1 MNVACRFLTV
11 AVVAAASF
19 LGAVEKG
26 DDKYAET
33 SNAKEKDEKVAFVAK
48 VHEVGL
54 PLKYSAYVIKGT
66 DKANAPVYVMME
78 YEKPDTAPMFE
89 EFAAEG
95 LIPPG
100 LMVFVSND
108 SLMPTMKGGFPRYM
122 RGEAF
127 GRVGRGFPC
136 VLIDEL
142 IPAAAKQCGVTVSA
156 DPDLHFISGS
166 SAGGGATLNAVWY
179 RNDYFHRAYAASPYV
194 DSGRGAEDL
203 LRLIRMTETKPL
215 RIYLTTGDKEPDR
228 TAGDLFWDN
237 MQLRSAF
244 DFAGYPCELEYF
256 PKGGHNTG
264 KGNPVTMRRMV
275 EFVWK
280 DWKTSKVVP
289 ERNPAR
295 VASLVALGTGWTEV
309 GRSGVSP
316 LGTRTDD
323 PQTKRRDAASPD
335 AASPVRAAGGE
346 YSYDGGK
353 ILFTKGGATKVVAD
367 SFAQI
372 EGLSLSCDG
381 WRLYVIDA
389 KRRDIFA
396 LAVNADGSLGFPFQL
411 APIRLAYNA
420 TRLGASDILTL
431 ENDRVLVAT
440 ELGVQSAMSFGVLDI
455 VLPLPGDLPVDRIWM
470 DGKTLYAQSG
480 ARVFRRELLVG
491 VAQEGVKTKPHH
503 YYYGIPG
510 ENKYSDHRPQFE
522 ESFKTLKSVVIT
534 NRIER

>member
-1 MNVACRFLTV
+1 MKVAKGFLTV
-11 AVVAAASF
+11 AVVATASF

-33 SNAKEKDEKVAFVAK
+33 SNAKEKDEKVSFVAK

-54 PLKYSAYVIKGT
+54 PLKYSAYVMKGT
-66 DKANAPVYVMME
+66 DRANAPVYVMME

-100 LMVFVSND
+100 LMVFVSNGM
-108 SLMPTMKGGFPRYM
+108 LYPTVKGGFPRYM

-127 GRVGRGFPC
+127 GRVGRGFPG

-215 RIYLTTGDKEPDR
+215 RIYLTAGDKEPDR
-228 TAGDLFWDN
+228 TAGDLLWDD
-237 MQLRSAF
+237 MQLRSAL

-264 KGNPVTMRRMV
+264 KGRPETMRRMV

-280 DWKTSKVVP
+280 DWRTAKVVP
-289 ERNPAR
+289 QRNPVR

-309 GRSGVSP
+309 V
-316 LGTRTDD
+316 D
-323 PQTKRRDAASPD
+323 PQAKRRD

-353 ILFTKGGATKVVAD
+353 ILFTKGGATRVVAD

-372 EGLSLSCDG
+372 AGLSLSCDG

-411 APIRLAYNA
+411 APIRLAYDA

-440 ELGVQSAMSFGVLDI
+440 ELGVQSAMSFGVLDV
-455 VLPLPGDLPVDRIWM
+455 VLTLPGDLPVDRIWM

-491 VAQEGVKTKPHH
+491 VAKEGVLTKPHH

-510 ENKYSDHRPQFE
+510 ENKYSDHRPQFD
-522 ESFKTLKSVVIT
+522 ESFKTLKPVVIT
-534 NRIER
+534 NRIGTVSL

>member
-1 MNVACRFLTV
+1 MKNVLFPALMLG
-11 AVVAAASF
+11 AGM

-33 SNAKEKDEKVAFVAK
+33 SNAKEKDEKVSFVAK

-54 PLKYSAYVIKGT
+54 PLKYSAYVMKGT

-100 LMVFVSND
+100 LMVFVSNGM
-108 SLMPTMKGGFPRYM
+108 LYPTVKGGFPRYM

-127 GRVGRGFPC
+127 GRVGRGFPS

-142 IPAAAKQCGVTVSA
+142 IPASAKQCGVTVSA

-179 RNDYFHRAYAASPYV
+179 RNDYFHRAYAASPSS
-194 DSGRGAEDL
+194 DAGRGAEDL

-228 TAGDLFWDN
+228 TLGDLFWDN

-264 KGNPVTMRRMV
+264 KGNPETMRRMV

-280 DWKTSKVVP
+280 DWKTAKVVP
-289 ERNPAR
+289 ERNPVR

-309 GRSGVSP
+309 V
-316 LGTRTDD
+316 D
-323 PQTKRRDAASPD
+323 PQSKRRDAASPD
-335 AASPVRAAGGE
+335 AASPVKAAGGV
-346 YSYDGGK
+346 YTYDGGK
-353 ILFTKGGATKVVAD
+353 ILFTKGGVTKVVAD

-396 LAVNADGSLGFPFQL
+396 LTVNADGSLGFPFQL
-411 APIRLAYNA
+411 APIRLAYDA

-440 ELGVQSAMSFGVLDI
+440 ELGVQSAMSFGVLDV
-455 VLPLPGDLPVDRIWM
+455 VLTLPGDLPVDRIWM

-491 VAQEGVKTKPHH
+491 VAQEGVQTKPHH

-534 NRIER
+534 NRIGAVSL